1 MPAFSDPLTKL
12 YVEIT
17 TTCNLECQMCVRR

>member
-1 MPAFSDPLTKL
+1 MHPIPDPLTKL

-17 TTCNLECQMCVRR
+17 TTCNLECRMCVRR